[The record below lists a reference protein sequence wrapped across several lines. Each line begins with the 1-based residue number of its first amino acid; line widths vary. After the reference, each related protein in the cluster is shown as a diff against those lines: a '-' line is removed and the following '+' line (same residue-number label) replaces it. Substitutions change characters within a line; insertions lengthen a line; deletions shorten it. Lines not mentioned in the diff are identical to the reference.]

1 MIYVEIKTCDKV
13 LRVCNK
19 LFENVPSFNS
29 LGTTITNIL
38 WNGILLEKLC
48 SFS

>member
-19 LFENVPSFNS
+19 LFENVPTF
-29 LGTTITNIL
+29 LTR
-38 WNGILLEKLC
+38 LEQQ
-48 SFS
+48 